1 MQRILYILAVISLL
15 FIACKNGSEEINL
28 SSETRVSA
36 FTFYADTANPGLT
49 EAVYRIEHKELPDT
63 GRIYCVDSLRYGTCL
78 DSVVPQVSYKITP
91 SSAIFFTPDTTIVS
105 TGVDTLNF
113 SQGPIY
119 LFVQAA
125 DTVTKRWYRIDVH
138 VHTKDP
144 NLYIWQQMT
153 NQIFASQHCETKAF
167 YNNGILTLYVNNGF
181 STTIYQSANGM
192 YWQKAEA
199 PTGLPTPCQVRD
211 IMQYGDTL
219 YYVTSDKLY
228 TSTDYFQWTE
238 TDFSNREFS
247 LVNMLVVFDNKAWCI
262 LQDRAT
268 EALLLGTVANND
280 IQPLDYI
287 HGTGSLLPKLE
298 AHIEGMEPGDKF
310 DVTLAPADGYGEVDP
325 NRIIDLPKAA
335 FEVNGEIREDL
346 LVPGNTIPMMNS
358 MGGVIPG
365 VVIEVSEDSVKMDL
379 NHQMAGKTLH
389 FTGEVLS
396 VREATEKE
404 LTEGL
409 HGEFVHTCGCGG
421 CHGGDCGGGCEGG
434 HCGEGHDGDCGCGC
448 H

>member
-1 MQRILYILAVISLL
+1 MKIAQNAV
-15 FIACKNGSEEINL
+15 
-28 SSETRVSA
+28 V
-36 FTFYADTANPGLT
+36 
-49 EAVYRIEHKELPDT
+49 
-63 GRIYCVDSLRYGTCL
+63 
-78 DSVVPQVSYKITP
+78 
-91 SSAIFFTPDTTIVS
+91 
-105 TGVDTLNF
+105 
-113 SQGPIY
+113 
-119 LFVQAA
+119 
-125 DTVTKRWYRIDVH
+125 
-138 VHTKDP
+138 
-144 NLYIWQQMT
+144 
-153 NQIFASQHCETKAF
+153 
-167 YNNGILTLYVNNGF
+167 
-181 STTIYQSANGM
+181 
-192 YWQKAEA
+192 
-199 PTGLPTPCQVRD
+199 
-211 IMQYGDTL
+211 
-219 YYVTSDKLY
+219 
-228 TSTDYFQWTE
+228 
-238 TDFSNREFS
+238 EFS
-247 LVNMLVVFDNKAWCI
+247 YELEVDGQVVDHTTKE
-262 LQDRAT
+262 R
-268 EALLLGTVANND
+268 
-280 IQPLDYI
+280 PLDYI

-310 DVTLAPADGYGEVDP
+310 DVTLSPADGYGEVDP